1 MVSHAICCSFAK
13 LKMFLHQLIQKQQI
27 QFVDSKRLHFGMAI
41 VPYRLLLR
49 MSSIGPGLKLETFGQ
64 RVHILLACGQKSAK
78 NMVSVPR

>member
-13 LKMFLHQLIQKQQI
+13 LKMFLHQLKKKTEKKQQI

-49 MSSIGPGLKLETFGQ
+49 MSSIGLD
-64 RVHILLACGQKSAK
+64 
-78 NMVSVPR
+78 